1 MSTEVSADEIRSYIL
16 DHFRDQ
22 LDAKGLDPAQ
32 VPDDFDLLAEGVIDS
47 FGILEMIMGMEDQFG
62 LTIDLENLDPE
73 ELTMIGPLSRFVAT
87 QTSS

>member
-16 DHFRDQ
+16 DRFRDQ

-47 FGILEMIMGMEDQFG
+47 FGILEIVMGMEERFG
-62 LTIDLENLDPE
+62 LTIDLENLNPE
-73 ELTMIGPLSRFVAT
+73 ELTVIGPLSRFVAT

>member
-16 DHFRDQ
+16 DRFRDQ

-62 LTIDLENLDPE
+62 LTIDFENLDPE